1 MKYFYIITNNLIQI
15 NAVLLN
21 VLFIKEQKYILVL
34 TKILSGITVFNIN
47 NYEGSFDTE
56 DWSNSYWK
64 NNFTAGIHYIVKYIK
79 IEDSYFKL

>member
-1 MKYFYIITNNLIQI
+1 ML
-15 NAVLLN
+15 
-21 VLFIKEQKYILVL
+21 ILVL

-79 IEDSYFKL
+79 IEDFMEQKNAAWLIITDFKNIKTFYRPNF